1 MIEGKRILMII
12 ASKDFRD
19 EELFRTMEV
28 IEKNGGK
35 VTVASTTLEPIT
47 GMLGAT
53 ATAEVLLS
61 NVDVEDYD
69 AIVFVGGLGSQQY
82 FNDAT
87 AHSVAMKTVEQ
98 GKVLGAICIAP
109 STLANAG
116 LLKGVKATCY
126 ESERQNLIRNGA
138 QYTGNSVTTDGDI
151 VTGNGPEAA
160 KEFGKA
166 LVDRLAAK

>member
-19 EELFRTMEV
+19 EELFHTMEV
-28 IEKNGGK
+28 VEEDGGK

-69 AIVFVGGLGSQQY
+69 AIVFIGGFGSQQY

-87 AHSVAMKTVEQ
+87 AHSVAMKAVEH